1 MTLTFE
7 SVDEILWCD
16 HSNESSLPVLS
27 HGAIC
32 FSKCYKMKLANLVDI
47 FLWLHLA
54 VKGLNTNFVKK
65 RKRKAIYHD
74 HYSLLSSNNRCRF
87 SRSFMHGH
95 RKSYDIKFVIV
106 ECACTVKNNSIRRS
120 HTVKCIS
127 RTIGFWH
134 NWCIGFG
141 SWNSLNCSSA
151 KRSNFQPCRP
161 FELNSWVWPKS
172 ERFDLKVYSNNP
184 NLEIESV
191 RVSA

>member
-7 SVDEILWCD
+7 SMDEILWCH
-16 HSNESSLPVLS
+16 HSIESSLPVLT

-65 RKRKAIYHD
+65 RKRKTIYHD
-74 HYSLLSSNNRCRF
+74 HYSVLSSNNSCRF
-87 SRSFMHGH
+87 SRSFMAIEKVGNL
-95 RKSYDIKFVIV
+95 KFVIV
-106 ECACTVKNNSIRRS
+106 EFACTVKNNSIRRS

-127 RTIGFWH
+127 ITIGFWH

-151 KRSNFQPCRP
+151 KRSNF
-161 FELNSWVWPKS
+161 
-172 ERFDLKVYSNNP
+172 
-184 NLEIESV
+184 
-191 RVSA
+191 